1 MCAHECNGYGVQKR
15 AFDLLELKLQVVSGE
30 PPRSFWDMK
39 LQQKQQVPLTPEPQ
53 ALIASVLEQRGETS
67 SDRLTE
73 AVCHSGYS

>member
-1 MCAHECNGYGVQKR
+1 MCAHECKAYGVQKR
-15 AFDLLELKLQVVSGE
+15 AFSLLKLKLRVVSRE
-30 PPRSFWDMK
+30 PLRSFWEMK
-39 LQQKQQVPLTPEPQ
+39 LRQKQQVPLTPEPQ